1 MLPLLLLLL
10 LGSHSAAAAATAEG
24 DAIISAFAELPS
36 GSTSFYLVLHSG
48 ENCTNSTSLKG
59 FLPGNSTRYHP
70 AADTDNTCTESSVC
84 AVLFDS
90 KDDSRCPV
98 EASTTGEV
106 RGDDGDVYMYSPFRQ
121 SFVASQCLA
130 GTWYPGCPSFEYY
143 SLGALTSDP
152 NLLANSNPAD
162 LEGMGDFIYYV
173 YYEDDQCTEPASIWS
188 SMDRESVTVDIVS
201 NYTEYSCAV
210 RSACAIDPSSPLC
223 EALRDGPD
231 HTATFVS
238 ITELDESTGEQ
249 NVYDCDTSNVE
260 VGQEQC
266 SVISPRDCI
275 ASSLI
280 PGCHLR
286 FFSGPTLSKYPR
298 VLIGDMAGLPAVE
311 GESSAAQMSLAYGFY
326 AFLGICWSFLF

>member
-10 LGSHSAAAAATAEG
+10 LLRGGPFAAAATAEG

-48 ENCTNSTSLKG
+48 EGCTNSTSWKG

-70 AADTDNTCTESSVC
+70 AADTEGTCTESSVC
-84 AVLFDS
+84 AVLSDS

-106 RGDDGDVYMYSPFRQ
+106 REDGDVYMYSPFRQ

-162 LEGMGDFIYYV
+162 LEGMKDFIYYV

-188 SMDRESVTVDIVS
+188 SMDREAVTVDIVS

-298 VLIGDMAGLPAVE
+298 VLIGDMTGLPAVE
-311 GESSAAQMSLAYGFY
+311 SESSAAQMSQGFY